1 MPSRPYPMGVG
12 LDVDIESGEPLAVQ
26 QLAQHARREELRAR
40 AQERHQRLLD
50 DLSGQGGEVLRE
62 VAARLAQRI
71 NMLISQDPEASAF
84 FSLLSQVEQRCTA
97 GERIAQD
104 LLGAVLPEERT

>member
-1 MPSRPYPMGVG
+1 MGVG

-26 QLAQHARREELRAR
+26 QIAQQAHREEMRAR

-71 NMLISQDPEASAF
+71 DALIVQDPEAYALY
-84 FSLLSQVEQRCTA
+84 SLLAQVEQRCTA
-97 GERIAQD
+97 GQRIMED
-104 LLGAVLPEERT
+104 LLGAVMPRERT